1 MRENLAG
8 LILDSAIYMGS
19 LFSDRN
25 GKIGFVG
32 AREDLKCWNLV
43 QRHIFS
49 MCEDLAGLIL
59 ASSIY
64 RGSLFSD
71 WNGKMGFAG
80 AREDF

>member
-19 LFSDRN
+19 LFSVQN

-32 AREDLKCWNLV
+32 AREDLKGWNLV

-59 ASSIY
+59 DGAIQKKFQFFFQ
-64 RGSLFSD
+64 FS
-71 WNGKMGFAG
+71 
-80 AREDF
+80 